1 MWDTSKRWMNPKT
14 HFTRVSDMAGTAAIL
29 DGQFD
34 PEEAVKALVD
44 LVQAKTPRFRNV
56 VPLATEEMIKASQLE
71 AWTRKG

>member
-1 MWDTSKRWMNPKT
+1 
-14 HFTRVSDMAGTAAIL
+14 MAGTAAIL

-44 LVQAKTPRFRNV
+44 LAQAKAPRFRNV
-56 VPLATEEMIKASQLE
+56 VPLATEEMIKASQLD